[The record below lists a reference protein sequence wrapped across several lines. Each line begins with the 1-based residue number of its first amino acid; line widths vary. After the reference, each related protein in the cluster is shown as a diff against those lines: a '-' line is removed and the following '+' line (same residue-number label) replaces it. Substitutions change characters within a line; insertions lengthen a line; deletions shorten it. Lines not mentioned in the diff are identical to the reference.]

1 MSNNASKT
9 NVSSTPCAASASR
22 RSRISSMQ
30 PRSKLIMSLEK
41 TSVPNL
47 IKDKVV
53 ISDDWT
59 VLRLTEGETP
69 EGVAVPEGK
78 IIVPLKVWQ
87 AQRAALQGRKEL
99 GVWFAS
105 DERPEELKDDLAP
118 FQVIAVDFPKFADG
132 RGYSI
137 AYNLRA
143 RLGYTGEL
151 RAVGDVLR
159 DQLFYM
165 QRVGF
170 NAFAVR
176 ADKNIHDAL
185 KGLTDFSEKYQ
196 TSWDEKNPLFR
207 RAKRETLAT
216 RD

>member
-1 MSNNASKT
+1 M
-9 NVSSTPCAASASR
+9 R
-22 RSRISSMQ
+22 
-30 PRSKLIMSLEK
+30 PRSKPITLPEK
-41 TSVPNL
+41 TSVSNTTL
-47 IKDKVV
+47 IIKNKSVV
-53 ISDDWT
+53 NDDWH
-59 VLRLTEGETP
+59 VLRLAEGDTP
-69 EGVAVPEGK
+69 DTVAVPTGK
-78 IIVPLKVWQ
+78 VIVPLKVWQ
-87 AQRAALQGRKEL
+87 AQRERLQARSEL
-99 GVWFAS
+99 GVWLAS
-105 DERPEELKDDLAP
+105 DERPEALKDTLSP
-118 FQVIAVDFPKFADG
+118 FQVIAVDFPLFADG

-151 RAVGDVLR
+151 RAIGDVLR

-207 RAKRETLAT
+207 RAKRETVVT

>member
-1 MSNNASKT
+1 MS
-9 NVSSTPCAASASR
+9 P
-22 RSRISSMQ
+22 
-30 PRSKLIMSLEK
+30 EK
-41 TSVPNL
+41 TSVPNSTHI

-87 AQRAALQGRKEL
+87 AQRGALQGRAEL

-105 DERPEELKDDLAP
+105 DERPEALKDDLAP
-118 FQVIAVDFPKFADG
+118 FKVIAVDFPKFADG

-176 ADKNIHDAL
+176 ADKDINDAL

-207 RAKRETLAT
+207 RAKRETVVT